1 MSQVW
6 EEKKYSW
13 WIGTL
18 IKVFSHQKQN
28 KKNTVILKVI
38 KY

>member
-28 KKNTVILKVI
+28 KKKHCDI
-38 KY
+38 KGH